1 MTLAELIVE
10 RDKFI
15 VAQDKILKSQ
25 EYQIGSAGHA
35 RRSRMA
41 ELEIVVKQ
49 INFLNA
55 QIAPLQQAA
64 AGVRRVRYFR
74 TC

>member
-1 MTLAELIVE
+1 MTLTELLAERE
-10 RDKFI
+10 KF
-15 VAQDKILKSQ
+15 VVSRDKILKSQ

-35 RRSRMA
+35 RRNRMP

-49 INFLNA
+49 INFLDA
-55 QIAPLQQAA
+55 QIAPLQAAA